1 MLRSS
6 GYVISQMNIW
16 GNKNELKLFSITFR
30 IQDVFLVLM
39 EFFFVYINEACME
52 TIRYTKTKTRMIL
65 LLIKVFEIALFISL
79 VVNHQ
84 KTIMQEFDV
93 KQRLHI

>member
-1 MLRSS
+1 
-6 GYVISQMNIW
+6 
-16 GNKNELKLFSITFR
+16 
-30 IQDVFLVLM
+30 M
-39 EFFFVYINEACME
+39 EI
-52 TIRYTKTKTRMIL
+52 IRYTKAKTRMIL
-65 LLIKVFEIALFISL
+65 LLIKVFEIARFISL